1 MTFHTNGIKKQAG
14 VVILTAGKIGFKPKL
29 IRRDKEG
36 CFILIKRSVYWE
48 NIAMISLYAL
58 SIDTLTL

>member
-1 MTFHTNGIKKQAG
+1 MELKKQAG
-14 VVILTAGKIGFKPKL
+14 VVMLTAGKIGFKPKL
-29 IRRDKEG
+29 IRRDEEG